1 MKMNFLVVLIAAWE
15 FFCLLL
21 TLHDNILCKL
31 SHLQR
36 CQLGLIYISIQIKKS
51 LLISRSRQLWQV
63 LNFLRLLSLKQ
74 QICAKNTCLPQR
86 AGYRTFDSQVHEPHS
101 WSSHS
106 ENQTSTNKIVIGCK
120 DNHLILLLK
129 NN

>member
-1 MKMNFLVVLIAAWE
+1 MNFLVVLIAEWE

-36 CQLGLIYISIQIKKS
+36 CQLGLIYISIQIKKKS
-51 LLISRSRQLWQV
+51 PHFKIKTTMTCPLYV
-63 LNFLRLLSLKQ
+63 FFFET
-74 QICAKNTCLPQR
+74 AKSVPKILCLPQR

-120 DNHLILLLK
+120 DNHLILLL
-129 NN
+129 